1 MMKKY
6 LIILLIYSTQ
16 IYAQSVGGEMDC
28 TVTGNVVVATE
39 EGKFKTYS
47 GIEGG
52 VEANE
57 KLTFSYDVTNNSI
70 FMGLKRNNS
79 KKDTVINAYYYSKD
93 SKTKIEKYKDGGF
106 VVTEKDYNHSI
117 SFLPDYI
124 RINGF
129 RELFLKRYYKN
140 DWHGIYSNVDNT
152 SSSTHTMTFNCR
164 HTFDNMDEAFKKFTD
179 IKMSK

>member
-57 KLTFSYDVTNNSI
+57 KLTLNYSVTSDSI
-70 FMGLKRNNS
+70 FMGLKRNNP
-79 KKDTVINAYYYSKD
+79 KKDTVINAYHYTKD
-93 SKTKIEKYKDGGF
+93 SNIKVEKNQDAGF
-106 VVTEKDYNHSI
+106 IVKNIDYNHSI

-124 RINGF
+124 RIYGF

-140 DWHGIYSNVDNT
+140 DWHGIYSNVDN
-152 SSSTHTMTFNCR
+152 SNSSTHTMTFNCR
-164 HTFDNMDEAFKKFTD
+164 HTFDNMDEAFKIFTAY
-179 IKMSK
+179 KAKK

>member
-6 LIILLIYSTQ
+6 LIVLSIYSSQ
-16 IYAQSVGGEMDC
+16 VYAQIESGSMDC
-28 TVTGNVVVATE
+28 TVTGNVVVASE

-52 VEANE
+52 VDANE
-57 KLTFSYDVTNNSI
+57 KLTLSYDVTSDSI

-79 KKDTVINAYYYSKD
+79 KKDTVINAYYSTKD
-93 SKTKIEKYKDGGF
+93 SKTKVERNQDGGLILS
-106 VVTEKDYNHSI
+106 EKIYNHGV

-124 RINGF
+124 RIKDF

-140 DWHGIYSNVDNT
+140 DWHGIYSNVDYLNNR
-152 SSSTHTMTFNCR
+152 THTLTFNCR
-164 HTFDNMDEAFKKFTD
+164 HTLDNMDAALKIFTD
-179 IKMSK
+179 NKVSK

>member
-1 MMKKY
+1 MKRY
-6 LIILLIYSTQ
+6 LILLLIVTNQ
-16 IYAQSVGGEMDC
+16 VFAQSVVGEMDC

-57 KLTFSYDVTNNSI
+57 KLTLSYDVTSNSI
-70 FMGLKRNNS
+70 FLGLKRNNS
-79 KKDTVINAYYYSKD
+79 KKDTVINAYYNTKE
-93 SKTKIEKYKDGGF
+93 SKTRVEKNHDGGF
-106 VVTEKDYNHSI
+106 IVKEKDYNHSI

-124 RINGF
+124 RINEF

-140 DWHGIYSNVDNT
+140 DWHGIYSNVNNSD
-152 SSSTHTMTFNCR
+152 SSTHTMTFNCR
-164 HTFDNMDEAFKKFTD
+164 HTFDNMDEAFKIFTANQA
-179 IKMSK
+179 KK